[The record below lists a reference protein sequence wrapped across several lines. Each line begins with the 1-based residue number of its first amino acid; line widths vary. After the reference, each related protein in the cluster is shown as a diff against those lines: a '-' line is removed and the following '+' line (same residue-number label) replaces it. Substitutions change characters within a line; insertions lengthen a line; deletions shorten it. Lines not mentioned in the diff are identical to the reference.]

1 MVKIVVN
8 KSDLNKVLAAIDRV
22 GQVVA
27 SLVQSIPKE
36 SAMEFSDDLRNA
48 ITSQK
53 YSFVAHKESYLK
65 RFKEGDDQ
73 FWYFLGTLL
82 KSIKPWNVL
91 STPELV
97 EWYVGLRYQGGSS
110 KAASGSTGGGSTEKK
125 KRTVLGEY
133 KGKADD
139 YKHGE
144 VRHIDPTGYVP
155 AKRRAGDSRI
165 VSFGHEPVKRKVLH
179 TWEG

>member
-8 KSDLNKVLAAIDRV
+8 KSDLNRVLAAIDRV

-27 SLVQSIPKE
+27 SLVQSIPQE
-36 SAMEFSDDLRNA
+36 SAMEFSDELRNA

-53 YSFVAHKESYLK
+53 YSFVAHSEKYLN

-97 EWYVGLRYQGGSS
+97 EWYVGLKYQGGSGG
-110 KAASGSTGGGSTEKK
+110 ASTIGGGGTETKK

-133 KGKADD
+133 KGKTED

-144 VRHIDPTGYVP
+144 VRHIDPKDYVP
-155 AKRRAGDSRI
+155 SQKRYGDSRV
-165 VSFGHEPVKRKVLH
+165 VSFGHEPVKRKELH